1 MASAYKF
8 INRILHLEKMR
19 SNLPRSTDI
28 EHACFHRADMSSDE
42 PWEKDQFGRNA
53 RGYLRFCYDD
63 KNSRV
68 Y

>member
-1 MASAYKF
+1 
-8 INRILHLEKMR
+8 MR

-53 RGYLRFCYDD
+53 RGYLRCCYDD